1 MIRAGSIEEID
12 HRIGVWAYLDLGFSR
27 KETCGLIIGDSQPV
41 ELSYSQAR
49 DELCSLP
56 EYGHKS
62 VNLVIE
68 APLSVAF
75 DRHGNPSGR
84 ACELHNGQARYWYV
98 GAGAIV
104 TLAAM
109 YLIPELDQSFR
120 EQELVL
126 YEGFVSFKARKST
139 HEGDAALLK
148 DTVVNKELY
157 ADRFMDPASFKR
169 EASDEI
175 RGAFEVQGI
184 DSGIPPI
191 IAVFG

>member
-1 MIRAGSIEEID
+1 MIRSGSISEID
-12 HRIGVWAYLDLGFSR
+12 HRQGIWAYLDLGFSK
-27 KETCGLIIGDSQPV
+27 KETCGLIVGDEAPH
-41 ELSYSQAR
+41 ELSYSDAVAS
-49 DELCSLP
+49 LSSLP
-56 EYGHKS
+56 GKGHNT
-62 VNLVIE
+62 VNLVVE

-75 DRHGNPSGR
+75 DSRGNPTGR

-109 YLIPELDQSFR
+109 YMIPALDLAFKGKELI
-120 EQELVL
+120 L

-139 HEGDAALLK
+139 HQGDAALLR
-148 DTVVNKELY
+148 DTVVHKERNS
-157 ADRFMDPASFKR
+157 ARFIDPSAFKQKP
-169 EASDEI
+169 SDVI

-184 DSGIPPI
+184 NSGVPPI